1 MINKFPRTT
10 NRRTRRDEDRMD
22 SMISNIDGNRKE
34 VRRENKQVKKLKKL
48 RSLESKGKAGT
59 NRYNKLKEKV
69 YNPFPDETTSRRK
82 AIKEFKKGYEKVGK
96 VKSGEY
102 DREKREFYYSKENKR
117 VELLPSDDADRPIT
131 KGVKKR
137 NLGKN
142 FK

>member
-10 NRRTRRDEDRMD
+10 NRRRRGDEDRMG
-22 SMISNIDGNRKE
+22 SMMSNIDDNRKE

-48 RSLESKGKAGT
+48 RSLESKGKTGT
-59 NRYNKLKEKV
+59 SRYSKLKEKV

-82 AIKEFKKGYEKVGK
+82 AIKSFKKGYEKVGK

-137 NLGKN
+137 NLGKY

>member
-10 NRRTRRDEDRMD
+10 SRRRRGDEDRIGSMMFNMD
-22 SMISNIDGNRKE
+22 DNRKE
-34 VRRENKQVKKLKKL
+34 VRRENKQVRKLKKL
-48 RSLESKGKAGT
+48 RSLESKGKTGT
-59 NRYNKLKEKV
+59 NRYTKLKEKV
-69 YNPFPDETTSRRK
+69 YNPFPENTNSRRK

>member
-1 MINKFPRTT
+1 MRSPLNEGHNKKT
-10 NRRTRRDEDRMD
+10 D
-22 SMISNIDGNRKE
+22 SIAAAN
-34 VRRENKQVKKLKKL
+34 
-48 RSLESKGKAGT
+48 AW
-59 NRYNKLKEKV
+59 
-69 YNPFPDETTSRRK
+69 
-82 AIKEFKKGYEKVGK
+82 KEFKKGYEKVGK